1 MLLIQKRI
9 RNLSKLS
16 AIKDG
21 TIIIPMIK
29 INDDY
34 IEILK
39 NIGFTKQLE
48 IGEAVLPKKIGPVTR
63 FNADGGYILHRDRP
77 KETYFIMRE
86 WTYKKW
92 TGGGNTEEVTDWV
105 DVPRKR
111 YQRTIINPMAM
122 ELVISKDH
130 DGNKIVSMPEIIYDE
145 CNSETIIHEINMML
159 EIFGQCEIT
168 DINLN
173 SIFKPKLRKL
183 NWAILPKGKIPWV
196 KRKEQLNTFI
206 KQSRG
211 KNSVVV
217 EKRLEAINEYKPDF
231 VAIGNAG
238 FSGYLVLGFENRNLY
253 ILEST
258 QVNNA
263 TYILEDRWE
272 EISQLSK
279 GEILNNNFHK
289 NRIIHTKEWFN
300 EIKAMFNKL

>member
-16 AIKDG
+16 GIKNG

-29 INDDY
+29 IDESN
-34 IEILK
+34 IETLM
-39 NIGFTKQLE
+39 NIGFTEQLE
-48 IGEAVLPKKIGPVTR
+48 IGESVLPQKIGSVTR
-63 FNADGGYILHRDRP
+63 FNAEGGHILHKDRP

-92 TGGGNTEEVTDWV
+92 IGGGNTEEVTDWV

-111 YQRTIINPMAM
+111 YQRTIVNPMAM
-122 ELVISKDH
+122 ELVISRDH
-130 DGNKIVSMPEIIYDE
+130 FGNKIVSMPEIIFDVS
-145 CNSETIIHEINMML
+145 NSKTIIHEINMML
-159 EIFGQCEIT
+159 EIFGQCEVT

-173 SIFKPKLRKL
+173 SILKPKLKRL
-183 NWAILPKGKIPWV
+183 NWAILPKGKIPWA
-196 KRKEQLNTFI
+196 KRKEQLSTFI
-206 KQSRG
+206 KQARG
-211 KNSVVV
+211 KNSLVV
-217 EKRLEAINEYKPDF
+217 EKRLEALNEYKPDF

-238 FSGYLVLGFENRNLY
+238 FSGYLILGFENRNLY

-263 TYILEDRWE
+263 TYILENGWE

-279 GEILNNNFHK
+279 AEILNNHFHK
-289 NRIIHTKEWFN
+289 NRIIHTKEWFS
-300 EIKAMFNKL
+300 EIKEMFNQL

>member
-16 AIKDG
+16 GIKAG

-29 INDDY
+29 IHYTN

-39 NIGFTKQLE
+39 NIGFTEQLE
-48 IGEAVLPKKIGPVTR
+48 IGESVLPKKIGSVTR
-63 FNADGGYILHRDRP
+63 FNADGGYILHKDRP

-92 TGGGNTEEVTDWV
+92 VGGGNTEEVTDWV

-111 YQRTIINPMAM
+111 YQRTIVNPMAM

-130 DGNKIVSMPEIIYDE
+130 FGNKIVSMPEIIFDE
-145 CNSETIIHEINMML
+145 SKSKTIIHEINMML

-168 DINLN
+168 DINMD
-173 SIFKPKLRKL
+173 SILKPKLKRL
-183 NWAILPKGKIPWV
+183 NWSILPKGKIPWV

-206 KQSRG
+206 KQARG
-211 KNSVVV
+211 KNSLVV
-217 EKRLEAINEYKPDF
+217 EKRLEALNEYKPDF
-231 VAIGNAG
+231 VAVGNAG

-263 TYILEDRWE
+263 TYILENGWE

-279 GEILNNNFHK
+279 AEILNNHFHK
-289 NRIIHTKEWFN
+289 NRIIHTKEWFG
-300 EIKAMFNKL
+300 EIKAMFNQL